1 MFDALTHIVM
11 NLELIE
17 GKEMMAEKTHVK
29 EYDGTA
35 TATLRLTQPDHACG
49 RCTVVDSW
57 FGSVK

>member
-1 MFDALTHIVM
+1 M
-11 NLELIE
+11 NLKLIE